1 MRGRRNGRR
10 DCGQLAERRHEMRIS
25 SLLRIVP
32 AIACAGLSAIVLGT
46 AAPSSLAASCSFP
59 PSGQPFTPWSD
70 ANHYFS
76 APGGNF
82 ETGAPSWG
90 LTGSASVQPGN
101 EPYDVTG
108 SGTSSLS
115 LPTTT
120 AAATTPTMCVT
131 SDAPEFRV
139 FIKNNG
145 NLGYTNGQLA
155 VYLNFQNS
163 NGKWQQV
170 KIAALTVKNTNWT
183 LSPKI
188 SFIQYI
194 STPLQSGYAN
204 VSFTFKPND
213 NHGNWQLDDFYV
225 DPIKHT

>member
-1 MRGRRNGRR
+1 
-10 DCGQLAERRHEMRIS
+10 MRIS
-25 SLLRIVP
+25 WLLRIVP
-32 AIACAGLSAIVLGT
+32 PVAAVGLSAVILGT

-59 PSGQPFTPWSD
+59 SSGQPFLPWSD
-70 ANHYFS
+70 ANHYFL

-82 ETGAPSWG
+82 ETGAADWA
-90 LTGSASVQPGN
+90 LTGSASVLSGN
-101 EPYDVTG
+101 EPYYVAG
-108 SGTSSLS
+108 SGSSSLS

-131 SDAPEFRV
+131 SDAPEFRLFV
-139 FIKNNG
+139 KNNG

-155 VYLNFQNS
+155 VYLNFQNG

-213 NHGNWQLDDFYV
+213 NHGSWQLDDMYV
-225 DPIKHT
+225 DPCVSKLG